1 LNFLQFFNSFI
12 FPNFA
17 CFGMGGDN
25 FDRGSTQGGIT
36 NRGVIDIFSAILY
49 TYSITFSRFLNRF
62 LHY

>member
-1 LNFLQFFNSFI
+1 
-12 FPNFA
+12 
-17 CFGMGGDN
+17 MGGDN